1 LIGLSGKRTTEEKAV
16 MKLISIGIEKVRAFE
31 LPAGIW
37 ANGECV
43 GTPRAALV
51 TWADKT
57 NQGDM
62 FYQVYVNGQY
72 AGTTVDSRQR
82 QMIVPVPSSFESA
95 VRIEVFAVEAEQAH
109 TDLSKELVSPPAASG
124 RVQIS
129 LLRSQ
134 NLPSD
139 ATAEIYFDNG
149 TGVVDYSQ
157 PLSNRPIRIWPAWQD
172 KTGFG
177 MSRFG
182 AGDFGYDSA
191 AAVGFG
197 KGSFGQGQFGLDA
210 DTIEWTSP
218 PLMAGVYKFGVKI
231 TDRAGNKSNAS
242 ETEPITVIP
251 GAKPAEQVSIS
262 SFDKQTNEL
271 VLSVS

>member
-1 LIGLSGKRTTEEKAV
+1 
-16 MKLISIGIEKVRAFE
+16 MKLTSIGIEKVRAFE

-37 ANGECV
+37 ASGECV
-43 GTPRAALV
+43 GTPRTALV
-51 TWADKT
+51 KWTDKT
-57 NQGDM
+57 NQDNM

-82 QMIVPVPSSFESA
+82 QLIVPVPSSFESA
-95 VRIEVFAVEAEQAH
+95 VRIEVFVVEAEQTHA
-109 TDLSKELVSPPAASG
+109 DLSNELVSPPATSG
-124 RVQIS
+124 RVRIS

-134 NLPSD
+134 DMPSD

-149 TGVVDYSQ
+149 IGVIDYNQ

-172 KTGFG
+172 KAGFG

-191 AAVGFG
+191 GAVGFG

-218 PLMAGVYKFGVKI
+218 PLTAGVYKFGVKI
-231 TDRAGNKSNAS
+231 TDGAGNISNAS

>member
-1 LIGLSGKRTTEEKAV
+1 
-16 MKLISIGIEKVRAFE
+16 MKLINDGIEKIRAFE
-31 LPAGIW
+31 LPVGIW
-37 ANGECV
+37 VNGECV

-51 TWADKT
+51 KWTDKI
-57 NQGDM
+57 NQGKI

-72 AGTTVDSRQR
+72 AGSTVDNRQR
-82 QMIVPVPSSFESA
+82 QMIVPIPTSFQSA
-95 VRIEVFAVEAEQAH
+95 VRIEVFAVEAEHAH
-109 TDLSKELVSPPAASG
+109 IDLSKELVSPPATSG
-124 RVQIS
+124 RVRIS

-149 TGVVDYSQ
+149 TGVIDYSQ
-157 PLSNRPIRIWPAWQD
+157 SLSNRPLRIWPAWQD
-172 KTGFG
+172 KAGFG
-177 MSRFG
+177 MNRFG
-182 AGDFGYDSA
+182 TGDFGYDSA
-191 AAVGFG
+191 GAVGFG

-218 PLMAGVYKFGVKI
+218 PFTAGVYKFGVKI
-231 TDRAGNKSNAS
+231 TDGAGNDSSAS

-251 GAKPAEQVSIS
+251 AAKPAEQVSIS
-262 SFDKQTNEL
+262 SFNKQTNEL

>member
-1 LIGLSGKRTTEEKAV
+1 
-16 MKLISIGIEKVRAFE
+16 MKLISEAVEKVRAFE

-43 GTPRAALV
+43 GAPRAALV
-51 TWADKT
+51 KWTDKT
-57 NQGDM
+57 NQGNL

-72 AGTTVDSRQR
+72 AGSTVDSRQR

-95 VRIEVFAVEAEQAH
+95 VRIEVFAVEAEYAH
-109 TDLSKELVSPPAASG
+109 IDFSKELVSMPATSG
-124 RVQIS
+124 RVRIS

-139 ATAEIYFDNG
+139 AAVEIYFDNG
-149 TGVVDYSQ
+149 TGVVDYNQ
-157 PLSNRPIRIWPAWQD
+157 PLSDRPIRIWPAWQD
-172 KTGFG
+172 KAGFG
-177 MSRFG
+177 MSGFG
-182 AGDFGYDSA
+182 VSDFGFDSA
-191 AAVGFG
+191 GAVGFG

-218 PLMAGVYKFGVKI
+218 PLTAGVYKFGVKI
-231 TDRAGNKSNAS
+231 TDGAGNKSSAS
-242 ETEPITVIP
+242 ETEPITLIP
-251 GAKPAEQVSIS
+251 AARPAAQVSIS
-262 SFDKQTNEL
+262 SFYKQTNEL

>member
-1 LIGLSGKRTTEEKAV
+1 
-16 MKLISIGIEKVRAFE
+16 MKLISNGIEKVRAFE

-51 TWADKT
+51 KWTDKT
-57 NQGDM
+57 NQGNM
-62 FYQVYVNGQY
+62 FHQVYVNGQY
-72 AGTTVDSRQR
+72 AGSTVDSRQR

-95 VRIEVFAVEAEQAH
+95 VQIEVFAVEAEDVH
-109 TDLSKELVSPPAASG
+109 TDLSKELVSSFATSG
-124 RVQIS
+124 RVRIS

-134 NLPSD
+134 NLPID
-139 ATAEIYFDNG
+139 ATAEIYYDNG
-149 TGVVDYSQ
+149 TGTVDYNQ
-157 PLSNRPIRIWPAWQD
+157 PLSDRSIRIWPAWQD
-172 KTGFG
+172 KAGFG

-182 AGDFGYDSA
+182 VGDFGYDSGG
-191 AAVGFG
+191 AVGFC

-218 PLMAGVYKFGVKI
+218 PLIAGVYKFGIKI
-231 TDRAGNKSNAS
+231 SNGAGNKSNAS
-242 ETEPITVIP
+242 ETGPVTVIP
-251 GAKPAEQVSIS
+251 AARPAEQVSIS

-271 VLSVS
+271 VLSIS

>member
-1 LIGLSGKRTTEEKAV
+1 
-16 MKLISIGIEKVRAFE
+16 MKLISEGIENVRAFE
-31 LPAGIW
+31 LPVGIW
-37 ANGECV
+37 ANGDCV
-43 GTPRAALV
+43 GTLRAALV
-51 TWADKT
+51 KWADKA
-57 NQGDM
+57 NQGDL
-62 FYQVYVNGQY
+62 FYQIYVNGQY

-82 QMIVPVPSSFESA
+82 QMIVPVPTSFESA

-109 TDLSKELVSPPAASG
+109 LDFSKELASPPAASG
-124 RVQIS
+124 RVRIS

-134 NLPSD
+134 NLPSN

-149 TGVVDYSQ
+149 TGVIDYSQ
-157 PLSNRPIRIWPAWQD
+157 PLSDRAIRIWPAWQD

-210 DTIEWTSP
+210 DAIEWTSP
-218 PLMAGVYKFGVKI
+218 LLMAGVYKFGVKI
-231 TDRAGNKSNAS
+231 TDGAGNQSSAS

-251 GAKPAEQVSIS
+251 AARPAEQVSIT

-271 VLSVS
+271 VLNIA